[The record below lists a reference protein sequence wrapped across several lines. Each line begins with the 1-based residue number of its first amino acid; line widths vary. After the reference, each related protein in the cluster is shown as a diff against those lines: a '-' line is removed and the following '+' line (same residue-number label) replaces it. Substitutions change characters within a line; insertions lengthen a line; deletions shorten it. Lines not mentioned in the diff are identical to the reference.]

1 MAQTKASKKEE
12 KAAAALQ
19 AKLRKFHLKRAEEK
33 SWGLWGW
40 IRDNKNSLV
49 SETAV
54 QKINETMM
62 FAVSEY
68 SAMMDEAAE
77 LAELR
82 LRRAQAAEAEVSY
95 YKKQAVADKASLK
108 ELREGNRE
116 LKGRLKRAGVLIS
129 KASKSDSRGEGG
141 LLPGSRKTG
150 SQGLPR
156 EQGTT

>member
-1 MAQTKASKKEE
+1 M
-12 KAAAALQ
+12 
-19 AKLRKFHLKRAEEK
+19 
-33 SWGLWGW
+33 WGW

-141 LLPGSRKTG
+141 LLPGPGEAG
-150 SQGLPR
+150 S
-156 EQGTT
+156 